1 MQRVSGGFLCPHTAT
16 PRSDIDLVLEVLPT
30 LSRVER
36 SELWEQAYAWFS
48 QLPFAVDLF
57 ILDSSQLKRQRGLAA
72 VVRREGTPLAMR

>member
-1 MQRVSGGFLCPHTAT
+1 MYLVGSFATHTAT

-30 LSRVER
+30 LSRAGR

-57 ILDSSQLKRQRGLAA
+57 ILDSSQLKRQKGLEA
-72 VVRREGTPLAMR
+72 VVRREGIPLAIR